1 MKKFIVFLALVA
13 IATCQEVDIVD
24 QDPSKVHVVDVF
36 PGEDGNFNMDNMI
49 IDPGFM
55 MPTVDNDGYMPINIE
70 PAFID
75 PEFDP
80 TLLDRNHYPKVS
92 DNPLARELPEQFN

>member
-13 IATCQEVDIVD
+13 MATCQEVYEEAFPI
-24 QDPSKVHVVDVF
+24 PVHVVDVF

-55 MPTVDNDGYMPINIE
+55 MPTVGNQDGNYSKNK
-70 PAFID
+70 
-75 PEFDP
+75 
-80 TLLDRNHYPKVS
+80 N
-92 DNPLARELPEQFN
+92 N